1 MKKMIKILYFIFL
14 VIAGILFICS
24 SSILIY
30 DWLTPTPA
38 ELNKIEDIE

>member
-38 ELNKIEDIE
+38 ELNKIEDMG

>member
-24 SSILIY
+24 SFILIY
-30 DWLTPTPA
+30 DWLTPKPA
-38 ELNKIEDIE
+38 ELNNIEDMG